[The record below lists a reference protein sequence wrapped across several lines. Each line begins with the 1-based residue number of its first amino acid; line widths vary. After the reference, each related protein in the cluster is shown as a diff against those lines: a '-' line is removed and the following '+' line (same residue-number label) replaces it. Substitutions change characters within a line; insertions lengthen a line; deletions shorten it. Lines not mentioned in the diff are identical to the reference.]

1 VLLTLSTP
9 RKIANHLKTKNKKR
23 KMRKPMATPILFYSF
38 DAGNGTCKG
47 ISSEV
52 QTVIQ
57 FEPVI
62 APLTDRRGIQR
73 QDERPIYGLR
83 VDDQVLVFGVDD
95 VFAHG
100 KRTAIRRLNS
110 QERYT
115 HADYFRLL
123 DVLYLHS
130 FAVCRGRDVI
140 APTGVIAVPV
150 NVYNNGETIDQLRNT
165 LVGQHELIDGEGC
178 TLRLDIQAKRLLI
191 LPESYGALMHYAYDP
206 GSLKKR
212 SEAATAGTTLV
223 IDIGY
228 ETTDLSLFE
237 GLKLQRDRAESVLR
251 AGMGIV
257 TRAVHDYLDK
267 TTRATDVSRL
277 DRALRQIAGQ
287 GPGTPKTIEPT
298 PGVLVDVA
306 AQYDAEIDSLA
317 ARIAQEILTRY
328 PEAIS
333 RVLLAGGGAYHLQR
347 TLRSHLAPLPVE
359 IVPDAEV
366 ANVLGGF
373 TALKFQMSRTS

>member
-1 VLLTLSTP
+1 
-9 RKIANHLKTKNKKR
+9 
-23 KMRKPMATPILFYSF
+23 MRKPMATPILLYSF

-47 ISSEV
+47 ISSEIHD
-52 QTVIQ
+52 VIQ

-62 APLTDRRGIQR
+62 APLTDRRAIQR
-73 QDERPIYGLR
+73 QEERLTYSLR
-83 VDDQVLVFGVDD
+83 VDDQTLVFGVDD

-115 HADYFRLL
+115 HTDYFRLL
-123 DVLYLHS
+123 DVLYLHA
-130 FAVCRGRDVI
+130 FAACRGQEVI

-150 NVYNNGETIDQLRNT
+150 SVYNNGEVIDQLRNT
-165 LVGQHELIDGEGC
+165 LVGQRELVDADGC
-178 TLRLDIQAKRLLI
+178 TLRLDIQARRLLI

-212 SEAATAGTTLV
+212 PEAETAGTTLV
-223 IDIGY
+223 IDVGY

-237 GLKLQRDRAESVLR
+237 GLKFQRDRAESILR

-257 TRAVHDYLDK
+257 TRSVHDYLDK

-277 DRALRQIAGQ
+277 DRALREIAGKA
-287 GPGTPKTIEPT
+287 PGTPKTIEPA

-306 AQYDAEIDSLA
+306 ALYDAEIDSLA
-317 ARIAQEILTRY
+317 ARIAQEVLTRY
-328 PEAIS
+328 PEAVS
-333 RVLLAGGGAYHLQR
+333 RILLAGGGAYHLQR
-347 TLRSHLAPLPVE
+347 ALRAYLAPLPVE
-359 IVPDAEV
+359 LATDADT

-373 TALKFQMSRTS
+373 TALKFQHGRATEA